1 VFRYDILIYLFMRVV
16 EDYILKLAN
25 ETIVSLLISE
35 QLFEVGTFDL
45 IIPVREAV
53 PRVALH
59 QILLLLCR
67 LIEYELQL
75 VVEKESKI
83 CQRFISLINYILI
96 IL

>member
-1 VFRYDILIYLFMRVV
+1 MFRYDILIYLFMRVV

-25 ETIVSLLISE
+25 ETIVSLLIRKK
-35 QLFEVGTFDL
+35 LFEVGTFDL
-45 IIPVREAV
+45 IISVREAV
-53 PRVALH
+53 PRVSLH